1 MSRIKRG
8 IFILFFAETFLCFL
22 LGAGCWN
29 LREPQA
35 QAVVMALAVDLD
47 EESGLFEVV
56 VEVGVPSALVGGGDG
71 GEAAGEAAGSSR
83 RRWSAPRGRPFS
95 RPCAAWRPAC
105 PVICTGATIA

>member
-71 GEAAGEAAGSSR
+71 GGGGGR
-83 RRWSAPRGRPFS
+83 RRERPSEWSAPRADRFQAL
-95 RPCAAWRPAC
+95 RRLETRM
-105 PVICTGATIA
+105 PVICRATIA